1 VADANGN
8 ACVRVREGGEVT
20 DVVDTGRGC
29 FACALGGPDR
39 RTLFMLTA
47 VGFGRKA
54 MAERSG
60 AIETLEV
67 SVPGAGV
74 P

>member
-1 VADANGN
+1 
-8 ACVRVREGGEVT
+8 VRVREGGEVT

-39 RTLFMLTA
+39 RTLFLLTGE
-47 VGFGRKA
+47 GFSGDAMRRKT
-54 MAERSG
+54 G
-60 AIETLEV
+60 AIETVEV
-67 SVPGAGV
+67 QIPGAGW